1 MARYLADQH
10 CNQSCVFNA
19 TPTTRRRITRG
30 VRICGQKCDRTH
42 LARSTLHTAVFK
54 NPENRA
60 FQGGRF
66 SRFSI
71 AFFAFSAEA
80 FFFGS
85 AFFAFSAVRVCSV
98 PAASSRLTVVCS
110 VTSSSHCGAPLR
122 LSGKKFMH
130 GGAPRSALVA
140 WGEHWRLRSCFFRS
154 PSRLIQDLPRVWQ
167 VGHAPTGM

>member
-1 MARYLADQH
+1 MCARVPAWAIGIGSIDD
-10 CNQSCVFNA
+10 
-19 TPTTRRRITRG
+19 
-30 VRICGQKCDRTH
+30 ICEVECFRWTAFFSLPGA
-42 LARSTLHTAVFK
+42 LSSPSTAVFK

-110 VTSSSHCGAPLR
+110 VMSSSHCGAPLH
-122 LSGKKFMH
+122 LSGKKVMH

-154 PSRLIQDLPRVWQ
+154 PSRLIQDLPRVWL